1 MIKVLWLFFNLSE
14 IYTEIFTDDRMC
26 ESLRFVKSVGHKLI
40 IPEAERWVHGDPLSR
55 YTSCCLRS
63 SKVKQ
68 NKKQL
73 AIQGRLQ
80 HLNSKLL
87 LLFHFEAVVGD
98 CLQGAGGAQG
108 GGFLGF
114 P

>member
-1 MIKVLWLFFNLSE
+1 
-14 IYTEIFTDDRMC
+14 MC